1 MLLSYVISSG
11 ALESP
16 GLLLSYSVMTL
27 ALHSTIIL
35 TIIPKFLSFI
45 HTLNQLIQVQVMN
58 LKLTEEVER
67 FESMLKLQSGI
78 NRDLHKE
85 LEVLIHK
92 RDSDK
97 KIHAKRAG
105 EFRGVIGL

>member
-1 MLLSYVISSG
+1 MLPHIS
-11 ALESP
+11 
-16 GLLLSYSVMTL
+16 VT
-27 ALHSTIIL
+27 
-35 TIIPKFLSFI
+35 
-45 HTLNQLIQVQVMN
+45 QVMN

-105 EFRGVIGL
+105 TCVCVCMHVHVNIYLKEASLLFL